1 MNYFLI
7 VFVSLMLFLGGYF
20 IHLQNQNHNLILEN
34 AKLLTTIE
42 TLTKIETEALKKQ
55 ESALENAK
63 NQKKRLDNVSKNLE
77 TCESTLESYNNL
89 ITAF

>member
-20 IHLQNQNHNLILEN
+20 LHLQNQNHNLIMEN
-34 AKLLTTIE
+34 AKLLATIE
-42 TLTKIETEALKKQ
+42 TLTKMETEALKKQ
-55 ESALENAK
+55 ESALENIK
-63 NQKKRLDNVSKNLE
+63 IQKKRLDNVSKNLE
-77 TCESTLESYNNL
+77 TCETTLESYNNL